1 MANPYQI
8 EDWESMASVRS
19 KLNQMGE
26 VVENSI
32 QNPSWWTS
40 WQVLTKTATWTEW
53 QDAKWWISS
62 TTVTTIVT
70 TTSLPSPADSHT
82 LYFITA

>member
-26 VVENSI
+26 AVDWAASKEYVDNKSPEVVSAVPTTYVTDKLYLIVKSNGWTNWNS
-32 QNPSWWTS
+32 PS
-40 WQVLTKTATWTEW
+40 
-53 QDAKWWISS
+53 
-62 TTVTTIVT
+62 
-70 TTSLPSPADSHT
+70 
-82 LYFITA
+82 